1 MAKGITE
8 GEFRALAE
16 LRYRI
21 RKFVQDGDA
30 TAREAGLEPQQYL
43 LLLALRGLPE
53 TSEASI
59 RTLAERLALQH
70 HSAVELVDRMEQH
83 GYVKRT
89 RSIKDRRQVLVS
101 LQSRGE
107 KLLQK
112 VAQKRLIELRSNGQE
127 LVEAISALLETGSN
141 KHLKCVE
148 KKKKHDK
155 T

>member
-1 MAKGITE
+1 MAKSITE
-8 GEFRALAE
+8 AEFRALAE

-21 RKFVQDGDA
+21 RKFVQDGDT

-53 TSEASI
+53 SSEASI
-59 RTLAERLALQH
+59 RTLAERLSLQH

-101 LQSRGE
+101 LESRGE

-127 LVEAISALLETGSN
+127 LVEAISSLLEKGLN
-141 KHLKCVE
+141 RHLKGVE
-148 KKKKHDK
+148 KK
-155 T
+155 

>member
-1 MAKGITE
+1 VAKGISE
-8 GEFRALAE
+8 SEFRALAE
-16 LRYRI
+16 LRYQI
-21 RKFVQDGDA
+21 RKFVQDGDV
-30 TAREAGLEPQQYL
+30 TARKAGLEPQQYL
-43 LLLALRGLPE
+43 LLLALRGLPLGSE
-53 TSEASI
+53 TSI

-70 HSAVELVDRMEQH
+70 HSAVELVDRMEEH

-89 RSIKDRRQVLVS
+89 RSTKDRRQVLVS

-127 LVEAISALLETGSN
+127 LVKTISALLESGPNHHPAPSRS
-141 KHLKCVE
+141 
-148 KKKKHDK
+148 KKK